1 MHTRILTHTTD
12 THTRSRTTHARMHA
26 RITHE
31 TRAHNT
37 RPSHA
42 LTFLQRLRTQ
52 TYEHSESSVPVSE
65 HSSVRTTQFT
75 SAFRVHAQHV
85 QPERARTDAPYI
97 GATVETEEAVRRYY
111 RAMAKLGVGL
121 MHMVRTRVHTHYTH
135 IHTHTHIPTLPHTFA
150 HRTQHNTVVGTS
162 PRWQLNVV

>member
-1 MHTRILTHTTD
+1 
-12 THTRSRTTHARMHA
+12 MHA

-121 MHMVRTRVHTHYTH
+121 MHMVRTRVRTHKT
-135 IHTHTHIPTLPHTFA
+135 HTHTHTITHLHIG
-150 HRTQHNTVVGTS
+150 HNTT
-162 PRWQLNVV
+162 LL